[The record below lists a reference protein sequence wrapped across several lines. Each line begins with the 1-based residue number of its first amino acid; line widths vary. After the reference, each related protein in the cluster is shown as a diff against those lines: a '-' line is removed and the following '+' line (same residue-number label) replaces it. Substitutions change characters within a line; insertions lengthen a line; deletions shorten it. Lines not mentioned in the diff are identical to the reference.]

1 MNHDPLCPRSKADL
15 GVCECRRIDEIRE
28 DERRVMS
35 TVEGLSAYDV
45 AEAAYVRGRQDA
57 CEAITSYEMHALP
70 MVENDTPMSLAVRVK
85 GVCAGLAVGRK
96 PDLPESG
103 RSPLI
108 VP

>member
-1 MNHDPLCPRSKADL
+1 MTHDLLCPRAKADL

-35 TVEGLSAYDV
+35 TVDGLSAYDV

-57 CEAITSYEMHALP
+57 SEAIIGYEMHLLP
-70 MVENDTPMSLAVRVK
+70 MLEGDSPMSLAVRVK
-85 GVCAGLAVGRK
+85 GICAGLAVGRK
-96 PDLPESG
+96 PDVSG
-103 RSPLI
+103 AGSPLI